1 MRISILDT
9 GNQRHLIVE
18 GKLVAPW
25 DAELKTAC
33 EAARS
38 GLEGRELVI
47 EVKDLIA
54 ISQAGENV
62 LLELMNQGV
71 KFRCSGTFTKY
82 VLRQLAR
89 RTKTLQDASTLM
101 SCTNR
106 FLGAPF

>member
-1 MRISILDT
+1 MLRISRLDT
-9 GNQRHLIVE
+9 RNQRRLIVE

-38 GLEGRELVI
+38 GLEDRELVI
-47 EVKDLIA
+47 EVKNLIS

-71 KFRCSGTFTKY
+71 KFRCCGIFTKY

-89 RTKTLQDASTLM
+89 RSKTLRNASTLM
-101 SCTNR
+101 
-106 FLGAPF
+106 

>member
-1 MRISILDT
+1 MLRISSLDT
-9 GNQRHLIVE
+9 RNQRRLIVE

-25 DAELKTAC
+25 DTELKTAC

-47 EVKDLIA
+47 EVKNLIS

-71 KFRCSGTFTKY
+71 KFRCCGIFTKH

-89 RTKTLQDASTLM
+89 RSKTLQNASTLM
-101 SCTNR
+101 
-106 FLGAPF
+106 

>member
-1 MRISILDT
+1 MSRISSLDT
-9 GNQRHLIVE
+9 RNQRWLIVE

-25 DAELKTAC
+25 DAELETAC
-33 EAARS
+33 KAARS

-47 EVKDLIA
+47 EVKNLIA

-71 KFRCSGTFTKY
+71 ELRCCGIFTKY

-89 RTKTLQDASTLM
+89 RRNTLQAASTLM
-101 SCTNR
+101 
-106 FLGAPF
+106 